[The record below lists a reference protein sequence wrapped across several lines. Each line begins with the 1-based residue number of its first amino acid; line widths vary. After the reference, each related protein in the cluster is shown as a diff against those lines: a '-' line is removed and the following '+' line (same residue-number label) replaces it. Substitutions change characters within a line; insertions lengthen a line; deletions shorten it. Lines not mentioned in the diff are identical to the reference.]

1 MHDPASTPEKL
12 DLPPEISCAGPKA
25 IARGAPPSFAIT
37 SGKGGVGKTN
47 IVANLAA
54 TLAARGIRV
63 LVIDADL
70 GLASLDLLLDVRPKY
85 TFADFFYGRVA
96 LAELLTRSADGI
108 LLLPGANGVQGVT
121 ALGHDHKLALIA
133 ELDVLADDVDVV
145 LIDTASGISDAVTYF
160 ASAAQHIV
168 VVVTPEPL
176 AMTDAY
182 ALIKILAA
190 KHHEKQ
196 FQILVNNV
204 AGEAEAQRVF
214 DVLSRTAL
222 RYLNVS
228 VDLFGW
234 IPGDGRIA
242 QSLARARMVVAE
254 SPEAPSAQAFARISE
269 HLAALLGMESRV
281 KGNLQFFFQR
291 SLETAR
297 GTT

>member
-1 MHDPASTPEKL
+1 
-12 DLPPEISCAGPKA
+12 
-25 IARGAPPSFAIT
+25 
-37 SGKGGVGKTN
+37 
-47 IVANLAA
+47 
-54 TLAARGIRV
+54 
-63 LVIDADL
+63 
-70 GLASLDLLLDVRPKY
+70 
-85 TFADFFYGRVA
+85 
-96 LAELLTRSADGI
+96 
-108 LLLPGANGVQGVT
+108 LPGANGVQGVT

-133 ELDVLADDVDVV
+133 ELDALADDVDVV

-176 AMTDAY
+176 ATTDAY

-204 AGEAEAQRVF
+204 TGEAEAQRVF

-254 SPEAPSAQAFARISE
+254 SPEAPSAQAFGRISE
-269 HLAALLGMESRV
+269 HLAALLGTESRV

-291 SLETAR
+291 SLEIAR
-297 GTT
+297 RTT